1 MEGGKIIGQ
10 GSQSCI
16 FRPNIP
22 CYNESDKVI
31 NEDKISKIMYGE
43 KSKDKSE
50 YELMI
55 SNKIKKIRGHKN
67 WAIIFEKQCEPP
79 IYDDIMK
86 YEPDIEKCIY
96 GSSETI
102 SSNSLDNNYM
112 LVGNYGGVTL
122 DDYFYSL
129 FHKKVTGKKLE
140 TNFLDLMNKM
150 KPLFTGVKA
159 LLKNNIIHN
168 DIKYNN
174 ILLDKDKFKLIDFG
188 LSGTLDNKA
197 HFKKRSKREFNTSRI
212 YIFYPLEYILFYANK
227 KQLNDELKYIQN
239 GQERHFTDD
248 LKLISYIFG
257 YDYYETWET
266 IIERIN
272 NKLVDEEE
280 MIKSI
285 DVYSLGIIIPI
296 LFIHNNVNS
305 PFPYEKSEMIA
316 DFYQIFGLMIY
327 PYSGRWRE
335 KSEGKNMLAPSF
347 DTICRKFNALLKK
360 YNNKDSKSQRK
371 SNKKTEKEK
380 EKKKSV
386 KRVRR
391 VKRRV

>member
-1 MEGGKIIGQ
+1 MEGGKIIGK
-10 GSQSCI
+10 GSKSCI

-22 CYNESDKVI
+22 CYNESGKVI
-31 NEDKISKIMYGE
+31 NEDKISKIVYGD
-43 KSKDKSE
+43 KSKSKSE

-55 SNKIKKIRGHKN
+55 SDKIRKIRGYKN
-67 WAIIFEKQCEPP
+67 WAIIFDKQCEPP

-112 LVGNYGGVTL
+112 LVGDYGGITL
-122 DDYFYSL
+122 EDYFYSL
-129 FHKKVTGKKLE
+129 FYRKVTGKKLE
-140 TNFLDLMNKM
+140 KNFLDLMNKM

-159 LLKNNIIHN
+159 LLKNKIIHN

-188 LSGTLDNKA
+188 LSGILDDKN
-197 HFKKRSKREFNTSRI
+197 HFKQRSKREFNTSRI
-212 YIFYPLEYILFYANK
+212 YIFYPLEYILFYANQ
-227 KQLNDELKYIQN
+227 KQLNDELIYIQN
-239 GQERHFTDD
+239 KQERHFTDD

-257 YDYYETWET
+257 YDYYETWAT
-266 IIERIN
+266 IVERIN

-296 LFIHNNVNS
+296 LFIHNQANS

-316 DFYQIFGLMIY
+316 DFYKIFGMMIH
-327 PYSGRWRE
+327 PHSG
-335 KSEGKNMLAPSF
+335 SKNRVSF
-347 DTICRKFNALLKK
+347 DTIHRKFNALLKK

-371 SNKKTEKEK
+371 SNKKTEKQ
-380 EKKKSV
+380 KKKSV
-386 KRVRR
+386 KRV
-391 VKRRV
+391 KRRV